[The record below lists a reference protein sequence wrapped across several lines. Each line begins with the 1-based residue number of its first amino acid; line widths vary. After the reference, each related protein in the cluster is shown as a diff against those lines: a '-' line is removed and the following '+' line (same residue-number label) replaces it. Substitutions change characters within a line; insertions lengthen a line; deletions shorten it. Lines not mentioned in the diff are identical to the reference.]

1 MQQPRSVPE
10 LLDDLATFATA
21 VEASLSG
28 EGIEWL
34 RRPSR
39 SEWSLTEVICHLRD
53 VEREVHQARFHKLLA
68 AENIFLS
75 GATPDEWV
83 KERRYQQQHGPTAL
97 SDFLAARRQTL
108 ALLQTIED
116 DAIWS
121 RRGRHAF
128 FGSTSMHELLNLAV
142 KHDQVHWEQIRALL
156 KEIP

>member
-10 LLDDLATFATA
+10 LLNDLATFATA
-21 VEASLSG
+21 VEIALSG
-28 EGIEWL
+28 KEVAWL
-34 RRPSR
+34 WRPSE

-53 VEREVHQARFHKLLA
+53 VEREVHQVRFHKLLA
-68 AENIFLS
+68 AENIFLF

-83 KERRYQQQHGPTAL
+83 KEHRYQQQHGPTAL

-108 ALLQTIED
+108 VLLQTIED
-116 DAIWS
+116 DAIWR

-142 KHDQVHWEQIRALL
+142 KHDQAHWEQIQRLL
-156 KEIP
+156 A